1 MKAVLEIKETYRI
14 DTEEEVQRIIKEE
27 KEKAVD
33 EGYILKGYSSKIK
46 EKKSKGEVIDCG
58 YEVIFIKEYNL
69 TKYYLERK
77 L

>member
-46 EKKSKGEVIDCG
+46 EKK
-58 YEVIFIKEYNL
+58 
-69 TKYYLERK
+69 
-77 L
+77 